1 MQFLTNALMAFASV
15 CIQIF
20 KISFVQNLVVGF
32 LVGIALYNWYKKMDD
47 ARSHNKNWTRLPGKI
62 WCTGPIA
69 NVPKAV
75 LKGQSPLEAIE
86 LTVYI
91 DYPLSEVPLWIL
103 PQPENSFLI
112 GKETVPNFPLDIE
125 GLQWTVSGRYD
136 VPKAPEGYVRERVE
150 FIGKVAK
157 RECQ

>member
-1 MQFLTNALMAFASV
+1 MQFFTNALNV
-15 CIQIF
+15 VIQFVIQF
-20 KISFVQNLVVGF
+20 FGMSFFQNFVVGF
-32 LVGIALYNWYKKMDD
+32 LVGIALYNLYKKMDD
-47 ARSHNKNWTRLPGKI
+47 ARSHNKNWTRLPGNI
-62 WCTGPIA
+62 WYTEPIA

-75 LKGQSPLEAIE
+75 LRGQSPLEAIE

-112 GKETVPNFPLDIE
+112 GEETVPNFPLDIK

-136 VPKAPEGYVRERVE
+136 VPKAPEGYVRERVKFMGE
-150 FIGKVAK
+150 VA
-157 RECQ
+157 R